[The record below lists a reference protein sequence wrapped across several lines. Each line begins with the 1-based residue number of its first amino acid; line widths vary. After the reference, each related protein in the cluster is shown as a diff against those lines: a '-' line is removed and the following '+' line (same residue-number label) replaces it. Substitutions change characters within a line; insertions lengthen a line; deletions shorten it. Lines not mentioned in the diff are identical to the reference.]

1 MATEPGLTEIITTTL
16 RNRRG
21 VLVDNITNN
30 NPVLRELKA
39 SGNIEEEDGGRT
51 LVEEHFFDE
60 NNTVMHYSGAQ
71 PLNLSQNKTMT
82 AFEQDWK
89 QFAGAVV
96 IHGLEKRQ
104 NSGMLGKIKL
114 LKNRLRG
121 LEFSMENFYNA
132 DLISDGTGDGGT
144 QIQGIKYWFSTT
156 PTSGTVGGIN
166 RAGSDAAYARNFKFD
181 TANDSSGGAPGGVAT
196 TAALI
201 RIYYD
206 YMLRELTRGDDTAK
220 VILAGSSHYGFL
232 QTALQ
237 PIQIAER
244 SDSIDGGYRKMRY
257 QGVRVV
263 NCGGVN
269 FGGQT
274 QIQTDRSYFINTN
287 FFKVRVHK
295 DANMDTLPMTQSI
308 NQDAEAQI
316 VIFMGNATCPAPRL
330 SGVMFDS

>member
-1 MATEPGLTEIITTTL
+1 MAEPGLTEIITTTL

-30 NPVLRELKA
+30 NPVLRELKN

-60 NNTVMHYSGAQ
+60 NATVMHYSGAQ
-71 PLNLSQNKTMT
+71 PLNLSQQTIMT
-82 AFEQDWK
+82 AFEVNWK

-114 LKNRLRG
+114 LKNRLKG

-144 QIQGIKYWFSTT
+144 QIGGIKYWISTT
-156 PTSGTVGGIN
+156 PTSGVIGGID
-166 RAGSDAAYARNFKFD
+166 RQYSIASYARNLKFD
-181 TANDSSGGAPGGVAT
+181 TVNDSSGGAPGGTAT
-196 TAALI
+196 TASLI

-220 VILAGSSHYGFL
+220 VVLAGSSHYGYL

-237 PIQIAER
+237 PIQMSTE
-244 SDSIDGGYRKMRY
+244 SNSINAGYKKMMY

-274 QIQTDRSYFINTN
+274 QIAVDRSYFLNTN
-287 FFKVRVHK
+287 FFKVRVHQ
-295 DANMDTLPMTQSI
+295 DANMDTLPQTQSI

-316 VIFMGNATCPAPRL
+316 VVFMGNATCPAPRL
-330 SGVMFDS
+330 QGVMFDS